1 MPGPELSFSPV
12 CGFSMK
18 EQVGLNAVWTIQNRL
33 ALSWIPYRLRRRTK
47 IMAIAQ
53 ASTHIDNR
61 QMAYAKLPHSKADGE
76 TTDHES
82 RTALF

>member
-1 MPGPELSFSPV
+1 
-12 CGFSMK
+12 
-18 EQVGLNAVWTIQNRL
+18 
-33 ALSWIPYRLRRRTK
+33 
-47 IMAIAQ
+47 MAIAQ